1 MAKRRTFLKSA
12 GAAGAVGLSGLSGCI
27 GQFGSNQAY
36 GNGTVR
42 FLMSPTEEQET
53 MRAQYQPVQER
64 LDNYIEDADAEVQF
78 AANYSAT
85 LEALN
90 SGTAEVAETGPFAA
104 ALGADTDRAEIA
116 LQRQAYG
123 GWTYGSYLITTPDSD
138 IESTEDLEGKTIA
151 FADALSASG
160 SLYPLSLLADAGL
173 SVPDSPGNDRGADFS
188 ANWSTHER
196 ALESLL
202 NGQADA
208 AGVGAFIATN
218 DNNEFRDDLK
228 EIDSRDGIPRAP
240 ILVAPGLSDD
250 QKDQI
255 ISAFT
260 EAPDE
265 MYYGEDD
272 EEGTDDDLWFDGVRE
287 RGADTYQPVI
297 EAANKLGYGEEIFG
311 DSTTTEE

>member
-53 MRAQYQPVQER
+53 MRAQYQPVEER
-64 LDNYIEDADAEVQF
+64 LNNHIEDADAEVQF
-78 AANYSAT
+78 AADYSAT
-85 LEALN
+85 LEALD

-104 ALGADTDRAEIA
+104 ALGADTDKAEIA
-116 LQRQAYG
+116 LQRRAYG

-138 IESTEDLEGKTIA
+138 IGSVEDLEGKTIA

-188 ANWSTHER
+188 ASWSTHEQ

-218 DNNEFRDDLK
+218 DENELLEEVE
-228 EIDSRDGIPRAP
+228 EIDSREGIPRAP
-240 ILVAPGLSDD
+240 ILVAPDLSDD
-250 QKDQI
+250 EKDQI
-255 ISAFT
+255 VTAFT

-265 MYYGEDD
+265 MYYGDD
-272 EEGTDDDLWFDGVRE
+272 GEQDTDDDLWFDGVRE

-297 EAANKLGYGEEIFG
+297 DAANELGYGEEIFT
-311 DSTTTEE
+311 DE